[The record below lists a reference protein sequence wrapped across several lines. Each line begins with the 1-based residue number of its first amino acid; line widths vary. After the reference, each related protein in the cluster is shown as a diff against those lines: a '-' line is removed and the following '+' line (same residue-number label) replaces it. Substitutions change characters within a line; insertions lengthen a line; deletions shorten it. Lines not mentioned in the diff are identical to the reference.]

1 MNASIMNMPLQISSL
16 IEHAARA
23 HGNIEVVSALSN
35 GQVHRYTY
43 ADAHQRSRQL
53 ASALTRLGV
62 QLGERVATLA
72 WSGYRHF
79 EAYYAVAGMG
89 AVCHTVNPRL
99 FIEQVRYTMQHAQD
113 AVVMVDPEF
122 LPLVES
128 IKPDCPSIRHIIVMA
143 DREDMPTGEG
153 RHELLCYE
161 ELLAREDG
169 DFAWPQLEE
178 NAAAYLSYT
187 SGTTG
192 NPKGV
197 LYSHRSTL
205 LHTFSMALPDAMNL
219 SGASVIA
226 PVIQFFHVNAFGLPC
241 AAPLT
246 GAKLVFPG
254 AALDPASLFALFERE
269 RVTMTAAVPTLWQQF
284 LFYLQAQKLRPSSLR
299 NIVIGGS
306 ACSPAL
312 MKSYQEDYGIH
323 IRHVWGMTETS
334 PLCVTNC
341 FREKHAIWTPEERY
355 ALQAKQGRPLF
366 GVEMKVVD
374 SEGVEVPANGTTFG
388 DLLVRGPWI
397 AREYYNNP
405 SPAITSDGWFMTGD
419 VVTLD
424 GDGYMQITDRSKDV
438 IKTGGE
444 WISSIQLENIA
455 LAYEAVAEAA
465 VIAVPHPKWDER
477 PLLLVVPRQGATI
490 DRDLML
496 AHFKGK
502 VANWWIPDD
511 VVTVEALP
519 YTATGKVE
527 KKRLREQFKDHQP
540 SV

>member
-1 MNASIMNMPLQISSL
+1 MNASMMTMPLQISSF
-16 IEHAARA
+16 IEHAARV
-23 HGNIEVVSALSN
+23 HHNVEIVSAL
-35 GQVHRYTY
+35 GMGEVHRYTY
-43 ADAHQRSRQL
+43 ADAHRRSKQL
-53 ASALTRLGV
+53 AAALTRLGV
-62 QLGERVATLA
+62 RQGERVATLA
-72 WSGYRHF
+72 WSSYRHF
-79 EAYYAVAGMG
+79 ETYYAVAGMG

-113 AVVMVDPEF
+113 AVVLADPEF
-122 LPLVES
+122 LPLVEAMTA
-128 IKPDCPSIRHIIVMA
+128 DCPSIRHVIVMT
-143 DREDMPTGEG
+143 DRAGMPQGSRPG
-153 RHELLCYE
+153 LLCYE
-161 ELLAREDG
+161 ELLAFEED
-169 DFAWPQLEE
+169 DFEWPRLDE

-192 NPKGV
+192 DPKGV
-197 LYSHRSTL
+197 LYSHRSTV

-254 AALDPASLFALFERE
+254 AALDPASLYALFERE

-284 LFYLQAQKLRPSSLR
+284 LLYLQANKLRPGSLR
-299 NIVIGGS
+299 TIVIGGS

-312 MKSYQEDYGIH
+312 MKSYQEDYGIQ

-341 FREKHAIWTPEERY
+341 FREKHAYWTPEQRY
-355 ALQAKQGRPLF
+355 ALQAKQGRPLY

-374 SEGVEVPANGTTFG
+374 SEGREVPSDGASCG

-397 AREYYNNP
+397 ARQYYNNP
-405 SPAITSDGWFMTGD
+405 APATTPDGWFMTGD
-419 VVTLD
+419 VVTVD
-424 GDGYMQITDRSKDV
+424 DDGYMQITDRSKDV

-455 LAYEAVAEAA
+455 LSHEAVVEAA
-465 VIAVPHPKWDER
+465 VIAIPHPKWDER
-477 PLLLVVPRQGATI
+477 PLLVVVARSGATVQ
-490 DRDLML
+490 RDALL
-496 AHFKGK
+496 SHFKGK

-511 VVTVEALP
+511 AVTVDALP
-519 YTATGKVE
+519 YTATGKVD
-527 KKRLREQFKDHQP
+527 KKRLREQFKNHQP
-540 SV
+540 AG